1 MPGMLSPSPPPA
13 TPEPPPRA
21 SPETPLPTSPETHP
35 AAPPETRAT
44 ALPRA
49 ALQAA
54 PGSLPR
60 ALSRRLLGGRP
71 WRAALYLLTSV
82 PLGVA
87 TLVALLL
94 LAVAGSALTVL
105 VIGVPLL
112 LTLVLAGIP
121 LAALERRRLRLIDP
135 APLLDPHREP
145 PEPGLASWLRTRLQE
160 RCTWRELAY
169 ALLFAF
175 VLWPLEALAV
185 GSVLLVCGGLIGTPV
200 MMAAGGDGEARVLKL
215 WLADSWP
222 EAFAVLLAGV
232 VLLPLLTWPLGVV
245 ARGRAVLTRALLS
258 PPDSALD
265 SRIAELDRSRTRLV
279 DAFEAE
285 RRRIERDL
293 HDGAQQRLVALSMT
307 LGLARLERPAEP
319 LGGLLDRAHEE
330 ASVALVEIREL
341 IHGIHPHILTDRGL
355 EAAVEDLADRSPVP
369 VEVLLAVPGR
379 LPQAVE
385 TAVYFA
391 VSEALANVAKHSGAN
406 RVTVTGATTRRW
418 LTVEVED
425 DGRGGARLGGTADGS
440 GSGPA
445 GGSGGGT
452 GLQGVADRLSVL
464 GGTLLLSSPPGGP
477 TVFRLEVPCPPTRS
491 RT

>member
-1 MPGMLSPSPPPA
+1 MLSPSPPPSS
-13 TPEPPPRA
+13 PEPRP
-21 SPETPLPTSPETHP
+21 
-35 AAPPETRAT
+35 

-49 ALQAA
+49 TRQAHPRA
-54 PGSLPR
+54 LPR
-60 ALSRRLLGGRP
+60 ALSRRLLGGRR

-94 LAVAGSALTVL
+94 LAVVGSALTVL

-185 GSVLLVCGGLIGTPV
+185 GSVLLVCGGLTGTPV

-355 EAAVEDLADRSPVP
+355 GAAVEDLADRSPVP
-369 VEVLLAVPGR
+369 VEVRFAVPAR
-379 LPQAVE
+379 LPEAVE

-391 VSEALANVAKHSGAN
+391 VSEALTNVAKHSGAS
-406 RVTVTGATTRRW
+406 RVTVTGATVRKW

-425 DGRGGARLGGTADGS
+425 DGRGGARLGGTADAEDDGRRGGGGSRSGSRSGSSSGS
-440 GSGPA
+440 GSR
-445 GGSGGGT
+445 GGSRGGSRSGT

-477 TVFRLEVPCPPTRS
+477 TVFRLEVPCPPADS

>member
-1 MPGMLSPSPPPA
+1 MLSPSPPPA
-13 TPEPPPRA
+13 PPEP
-21 SPETPLPTSPETHP
+21 HP
-35 AAPPETRAT
+35 AALSEPRPPRPRAAARAVPRALSR

-49 ALQAA
+49 LA
-54 PGSLPR
+54 
-60 ALSRRLLGGRP
+60 RRLLGGRP
-71 WRAALYLLTSV
+71 WRAAVYLLTSV
-82 PLGVA
+82 PLGAA
-87 TLVALLL
+87 TLVTLLL

-232 VLLPLLTWPLGVV
+232 VLLPLLIRPLGVV

-369 VEVLLAVPGR
+369 VEVRLAVPGR
-379 LPQAVE
+379 LPEAVE

-391 VSEALANVAKHSGAN
+391 VSEALANVAKHSGAG
-406 RVTVTGATTRRW
+406 RVTVTGATARRR

-425 DGRGGARLGGTADGS
+425 DGRGGARLGGTAGGSVNGS
-440 GSGPA
+440 GR
-445 GGSGGGT
+445 GGRGGT

-477 TVFRLEVPCPPTRS
+477 TVFRLEVPCPPADS